1 MKILLVEDDDVL
13 SRGLSM
19 ALQETGYAV
28 EISGD
33 GAEADLLLA
42 TVPYDLIVLDLNL
55 PSLDGLEV
63 LKRFRKSGKSTP
75 ILILSARDA
84 LQSRIMGLDL
94 GANDYLTK
102 PFELSELAARVR
114 ALLRKDNWGNMT
126 EIVQANL
133 RFDTADRTVF
143 LDDQK
148 VELSL
153 RELIILEM
161 LLKRAG
167 RVVNKD
173 QLLDELASHEL
184 ELTSNALEIVVHRL
198 RKKLD
203 NFTSSIRTLRG
214 LGYVLEKPATSVN

>member
-1 MKILLVEDDDVL
+1 MKILLVEDDDML
-13 SRGLSM
+13 ARGLSM

-28 EISGD
+28 DVSSD
-33 GAEADLLLA
+33 GVEADLLLS
-42 TVPYDLIVLDLNL
+42 TVPYDLVVLDLNL
-55 PSLDGLEV
+55 PNLDGLEV
-63 LKRFRKSGKSTP
+63 LKRFRKAGKATP

-84 LQSRIMGLDL
+84 LQSRVSGLDL

-114 ALLRKDNWGNMT
+114 ALLRKDNWGNLT

-133 RFDTADRTVF
+133 RFDTADRSVF
-143 LDDQK
+143 VNDEK

-153 RELIILEM
+153 RELIILEL

-184 ELTSNALEIVVHRL
+184 ELSSNALEIVVHRL
-198 RKKLD
+198 RKKLE
-203 NFTSSIRTLRG
+203 NFASSIRTLRG
-214 LGYVLEKPATSVN
+214 LGYVLDKQASPVN

>member
-13 SRGLSM
+13 SRGLRM
-19 ALQETGYAV
+19 ALQESGYAV
-28 EISGD
+28 EVSND

-42 TVPYDLIVLDLNL
+42 TVSYDLIVLDLNL
-55 PSLDGLEV
+55 PSLDGLEI
-63 LKRFRKSGKSTP
+63 LKRFRKAGKSTP

-84 LQSRIMGLDL
+84 LQTRVMGLDL

-114 ALLRKDNWGNMT
+114 ALLRKDNWGNLT
-126 EIVQANL
+126 EIVQGNL
-133 RFDTADRTVF
+133 RFDTTDRSVF
-143 LDDQK
+143 VDEKK

-153 RELIILEM
+153 REVIILEM

-198 RKKLD
+198 RKKLEH
-203 NFTSSIRTLRG
+203 FASPIRTLRG
-214 LGYVLEKPATSVN
+214 LGYVLEKPTASLN